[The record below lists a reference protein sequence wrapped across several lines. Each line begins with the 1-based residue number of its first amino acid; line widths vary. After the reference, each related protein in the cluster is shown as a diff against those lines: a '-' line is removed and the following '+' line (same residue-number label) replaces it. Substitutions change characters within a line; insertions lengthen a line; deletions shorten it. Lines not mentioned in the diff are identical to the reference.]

1 MDAASVSL
9 PAGRD
14 WIASNKRSKS
24 ASASQVIPSKYFDR
38 VFDRFR
44 HLDQLK
50 VFHRDASQAAEF
62 FDPTHPAKHECH
74 QRPEAPA
81 FNFNRQVETGV
92 RASGAARAVT
102 AKASARGCS
111 VWNRTATKSH
121 FVYSLSVANPDPKL
135 EGLLKAERLAFERYD
150 RLRGYPADVQG
161 PALALWTE
169 ATEAVREYRSKHP

>member
-102 AKASARGCS
+102 ALDLVVAVGALHGFPRKVDPFRG
-111 VWNRTATKSH
+111 
-121 FVYSLSVANPDPKL
+121 
-135 EGLLKAERLAFERYD
+135 E
-150 RLRGYPADVQG
+150 
-161 PALALWTE
+161 
-169 ATEAVREYRSKHP
+169 

>member
-14 WIASNKRSKS
+14 WIASNKRNKS

-62 FDPTHPAKHECH
+62 FDPTHRLSTNVTSGPKLPPLTSTAKS
-74 QRPEAPA
+74 RPE
-81 FNFNRQVETGV
+81 
-92 RASGAARAVT
+92 SGRAVPLALLPRCT
-102 AKASARGCS
+102 
-111 VWNRTATKSH
+111 
-121 FVYSLSVANPDPKL
+121 SLS
-135 EGLLKAERLAFERYD
+135 R
-150 RLRGYPADVQG
+150 
-161 PALALWTE
+161 
-169 ATEAVREYRSKHP
+169 